1 MYATSIDNCIE
12 VMKDD
17 IQDNPDD
24 GVSTNAYQTT
34 QMFPTNKTLIDD
46 FEKPTAEFERPVT
59 ALISECDVVKSTRRE
74 YNNIDLLRSKEFY
87 LDPDEDEQIH
97 NTMSLEQSMQNL
109 IINQSSPIKNKKK
122 KRKA

>member
-59 ALISECDVVKSTRRE
+59 ALISEGDVVKSTRRE

-87 LDPDEDEQIH
+87 LEPDEEEQIH

>member
-59 ALISECDVVKSTRRE
+59 ALISEGDVVKSTRRE

-109 IINQSSPIKNKKK
+109 IINQSSPIKSKKK

>member
-1 MYATSIDNCIE
+1 MYATSFDNCIE

-59 ALISECDVVKSTRRE
+59 ALISEGDVVKSTRRE
-74 YNNIDLLRSKEFY
+74 YNNMDLLRSKEFY
-87 LDPDEDEQIH
+87 LDPDEDEQIQ